1 MPVVVLVLV
10 LVGGQQGRAAQAG
23 RLAGR
28 RAGSNATLRLEVR
41 VRASCAMIRAPS
53 ERRARQ
59 RGSLRN
65 TPKAARAG
73 RVGRVVG
80 GLGPVVFQRARRG
93 RDEVPARCFGG
104 RQAAQRASRRRG
116 ANGEGDEKERASPL
130 RLIRGQRA
138 GARCCCEEGANRDV
152 QSAVAPSRA
161 IPFGPSAPARPQPSP
176 QPHRDQLITTAAGLE
191 TAQL

>member
-1 MPVVVLVLV
+1 MRPRQLSGGELGGGGGEGGRRAGRLGLVEVEETGEVLAGALLVLGAGAGAGAGWYWPSLWV
-10 LVGGQQGRAAQAG
+10 VGAGGGAGGGQQGRAAQAG

-116 ANGEGDEKERASPL
+116 ANGEGDEKERASP
-130 RLIRGQRA
+130 
-138 GARCCCEEGANRDV
+138 CV
-152 QSAVAPSRA
+152 
-161 IPFGPSAPARPQPSP
+161 
-176 QPHRDQLITTAAGLE
+176 
-191 TAQL
+191 